1 MTSVRLQLLRRQ
13 LLSSALTPSLQYEA
27 AAFRLHALT
36 ESMCLFSPTVIRLI
50 RSLHLIVT
58 SFTAA
63 LITAFQIYDFT
74 SVIIDEEKPRC
85 QGERGVFCYVFFVK
99 ESKANIDKSITFC

>member
-1 MTSVRLQLLRRQ
+1 
-13 LLSSALTPSLQYEA
+13 
-27 AAFRLHALT
+27 
-36 ESMCLFSPTVIRLI
+36 MCLFSPTVIRLI

-63 LITAFQIYDFT
+63 LFAAFQIYDFT

-85 QGERGVFCYVFFVK
+85 QGARGVFCYVFFVK